1 MRGEEAT
8 TGTDSLCSA
17 ADTGPGGGGGCSP
30 GVASGWASRPTRNLR
45 TKPPPSSLPAPP
57 TEGARASGKCGRRP
71 RGHGGRRPRVQ
82 GGRLGLGVPPAALRA
97 GGRARGASCALAAEP
112 RRLHWRRGDS
122 GVLTERCPAEP
133 HAGWQ
138 RPDRP
143 GSQPRPR
150 LPAPAPAPEGL
161 ANPPPR
167 KPSQKRGCCGHPTRG
182 GFPQKRPG
190 GRTARGSPDSRF
202 AGVFRR
208 GRVPGRAWDTA
219 RDTRIC

>member
-17 ADTGPGGGGGCSP
+17 ADTGPGGGGVLPRSRL
-30 GVASGWASRPTRNLR
+30 GVGITSHQEPEDKAAPL
-45 TKPPPSSLPAPP
+45 LPAGTP
-57 TEGARASGKCGRRP
+57 TEGARASGKCGRWP
-71 RGHGGRRPRVQ
+71 RGRGGRRPRVQ

-143 GSQPRPR
+143 GSQSRPR

-167 KPSQKRGCCGHPTRG
+167 KPSQKRGCCGHP
-182 GFPQKRPG
+182 RPG
-190 GRTARGSPDSRF
+190 P
-202 AGVFRR
+202 
-208 GRVPGRAWDTA
+208 
-219 RDTRIC
+219 DTRQLPAEAAGGPHGPGESGFQVRGCVSAWARTRQSLGHG